1 MISQTANKINMTKIT
16 IFKNMLI
23 ILTISVLIVI
33 IWVSVDLVNET
44 SPRQIK
50 IDFTSKSDIVT
61 AYGTLIG
68 GILSFLSIL
77 FVILTLVEQRQQ
89 ILRAEKIA
97 EKNNKQELFDKLK
110 LLNSFLISMIDGIKK
125 QGEILKEYYLAEQ
138 SQPSKMNRMYFLANR
153 NFARAVE
160 MDSLSI
166 YKGIRLY
173 LKNDNPNWEK
183 TFLNLFTLIDFYK
196 EGLEDL
202 RTKYVAQLN
211 FKVEEQ
217 TKIGHS
223 FLKLMNMCAT
233 LTDDYK
239 IAEPNNYLSFP
250 WTKLINEFTGE
261 YYKYLKE
268 CEDKNE
274 ATDFRVISDEI
285 LIEFLEVAM
294 EFRETIGYDTY
305 GSRYIVSFVADIRKQ
320 INEIE
325 VHCKDYAKD
334 IEEQYNSYFRPGND
348 SIKSLEELKTKIETI
363 Y

>member
-1 MISQTANKINMTKIT
+1 MTKIVT
-16 IFKNMLI
+16 FRNILI
-23 ILTISVLIVI
+23 ALTISVFIVI
-33 IWVSVDLVNET
+33 IWVSVDVINET
-44 SPRQIK
+44 NPRQIE
-50 IDFTSKSDIVT
+50 IDFTSKSDIIS

-77 FVILTLVEQRQQ
+77 FVILTLLEQRQQ
-89 ILRAEKIA
+89 ILREEKIV
-97 EKNNKQELFDKLK
+97 ERESQQELFDKLK
-110 LLNSFLISMIDGIKK
+110 LLNSFLVSMIDGIKK

-138 SQPSKMNRMYFLANR
+138 RQPSKMNKMFFLANR

-173 LKNDNPNWEK
+173 LKSDDPNWEK

-202 RTKYVAQLN
+202 RTKYVSQIN

-217 TKIGHS
+217 RKIGHT

-239 IAEPNNYLSFP
+239 IAEPTNYMSFP

-261 YYKYLKE
+261 YYGYLQE

-274 ATDFRVISDEI
+274 ATDFRIISDEI
-285 LIEFLEVAM
+285 LYEFLKVAM

-305 GSRYIVSFVADIRKQ
+305 GSRYIVSFVADLRKK

-325 VHCKDYAKD
+325 VHCRNYAKD
-334 IEEQYNSYFRPGND
+334 IQEQYNLYFSPGND
-348 SIKSLEELKTKIETI
+348 SIKLLEELKTKIETI
-363 Y
+363 VIE

>member
-1 MISQTANKINMTKIT
+1 MTKIG
-16 IFKNMLI
+16 IFRSILI
-23 ILTISVLIVI
+23 AVTISVFIVI
-33 IWVSVDLVNET
+33 IWVTFDVINET
-44 SPRQIK
+44 NPRQIE
-50 IDFTSKSDIVT
+50 IDFTSKPDIIS

-77 FVILTLVEQRQQ
+77 FVILTLLEQRQQ
-89 ILRAEKIA
+89 ILRGEKIV
-97 EKNNKQELFDKLK
+97 ERENQQELFDKLK
-110 LLNSFLISMIDGIKK
+110 LLNSFLVSMIDGVKK

-138 SQPSKMNRMYFLANR
+138 SQPSKMNKMYFIANR

-173 LKNDNPNWEK
+173 LKNVDSNWEK

-202 RTKYVAQLN
+202 RTKYVAQIN

-217 TKIGHS
+217 RKIGYS
-223 FLKLMNMCAT
+223 FLKLMNMCST
-233 LTDDYK
+233 LIDDYK
-239 IAEPNNYLSFP
+239 IAEPTNYMSFP
-250 WTKLINEFTGE
+250 WTRLINEFSGE
-261 YYKYLKE
+261 YYGYLQE

-274 ATDFRVISDEI
+274 ATDFRIISDEI
-285 LIEFLEVAM
+285 LIEFLKVAM

-305 GSRYIVSFVADIRKQ
+305 GSRYIVSFVADLRKQ

-325 VHCKDYAKD
+325 VHCTYYAKD
-334 IEEQYNSYFRPGND
+334 IEEQYNLYFSPDNNSLKR
-348 SIKSLEELKTKIETI
+348 LEELKIKIETI
-363 Y
+363 VFE